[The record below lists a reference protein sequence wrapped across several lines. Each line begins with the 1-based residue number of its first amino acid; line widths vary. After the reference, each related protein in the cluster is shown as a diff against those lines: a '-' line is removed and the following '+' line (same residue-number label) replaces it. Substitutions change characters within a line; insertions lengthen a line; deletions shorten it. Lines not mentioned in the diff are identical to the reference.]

1 MMMAQ
6 SRVSRLLT
14 KMFPT
19 RMVAMTCCE
28 SLSSANAVLSP
39 LVPCSNRLT
48 CDLDKDIRAV
58 SEPEK
63 KAEKLSRT
71 TIPIKGG
78 TRSNIY
84 PAGLSDMSRRRK
96 KL

>member
-1 MMMAQ
+1 
-6 SRVSRLLT
+6 
-14 KMFPT
+14 
-19 RMVAMTCCE
+19 MTCCE
-28 SLSSANAVLSP
+28 SLSNANAVLSP

-78 TRSNIY
+78 TSSNIY
-84 PAGLSDMSRRRK
+84 PAGLSETQGRNK
-96 KL
+96 TLKIEYN